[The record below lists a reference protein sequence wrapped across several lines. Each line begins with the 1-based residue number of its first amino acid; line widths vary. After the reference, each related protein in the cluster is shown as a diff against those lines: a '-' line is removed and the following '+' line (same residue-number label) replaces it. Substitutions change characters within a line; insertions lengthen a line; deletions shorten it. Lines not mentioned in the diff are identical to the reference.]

1 MIKTLINRYRAIKRA
16 GFLNQSSE
24 TKYRYAII
32 GAGEHATTQLYP
44 CIWHMGIPITA
55 ICTKSILNAERAAS
69 RFTNCRGTDK
79 LDDIIKDS
87 SIRGVFVSTPPAS
100 QSAIVKQLLAVNKS
114 VYVEKPLGY
123 SETELNGILPAS
135 TDLVLRLGFQRRFAP
150 IGQLTKKL
158 INQPLS
164 YQYCFRTG
172 AYPEG
177 NVLYEVFIHPLDY
190 CLFLFG
196 PAKLDFV
203 SKIKNTNGET
213 IFLHLDHSGVKGSL
227 ELSSQYSWTSSQETL
242 EINQPDSI
250 IQSNYPSTL
259 EKSKKPAQLFGVP
272 LEKVIKQPQERYTY
286 MTANSS
292 IPSIQNH
299 SSNLLGFYPAIQ
311 SFFHATEQNLNSEI
325 EIRQLKMLYK
335 LLDQLHNA

>member
-1 MIKTLINRYRAIKRA
+1 MIKKLITRYRAIKRA
-16 GFLNQSSE
+16 GYLNQTSDI
-24 TKYRYAII
+24 KYRYAII

-44 CIWHMGIPITA
+44 CIWHIGIPIAA
-55 ICTKSILNAERAAS
+55 ICTKSIVNAEKAAS
-69 RFTNCRGTDK
+69 RFKNCKGTSN
-79 LDDIIKDS
+79 LDDILKDS

-100 QSAIVKQLLAVNKS
+100 QPAIVQQLLAANKT

-123 SETELNGILPAS
+123 SEKELDSILPAS
-135 TDLVLRLGFQRRFAP
+135 TDIIVRLGLQRRFAP
-150 IGQLTKKL
+150 IGQLTKKI

-164 YQYCFRTG
+164 YQYRYKVG

-196 PAKLDFV
+196 PAKLEFV
-203 SKIKNTNGET
+203 SKINHTNGVT
-213 IFLHLDHSGVKGSL
+213 IFLHLDHSGVKGCL
-227 ELSSQYSWTSSQETL
+227 ELSTHNSWNCSEETL
-242 EINQPDSI
+242 EINQTDSI
-250 IQSNYPSTL
+250 IQSNYPSIL

-272 LEKVIKQPQERYTY
+272 LEKVIEQPEERKIY
-286 MTANSS
+286 MAANSS

-299 SSNLLGFYPAIQ
+299 SSNLMGFYPAIQ
-311 SFFHATEQNLNSEI
+311 AFLHATEQHLGSEL
-325 EIRQLKMLYK
+325 EIKQLKMLYN